1 MYEKS
6 DCERVFEKKE
16 KKTNVLQLSKQLL
29 PAEMRI
35 QIKPKLAQNCRDAI
49 WK

>member
-1 MYEKS
+1 MRSLIVRE
-6 DCERVFEKKE
+6 FLKKKK